1 MYLLAAVISQEHVIY
16 LYADS
21 DSNAFNGNS
30 HGWFLGGVVEHV
42 WQFVD
47 GQNLVCFAVNKCA
60 TDMKR
65 RKHVNA
71 VLVLGCNTRR
81 FVLALLGCFCI
92 LSLSLVWLEDL

>member
-1 MYLLAAVISQEHVIY
+1 MAGFGRRA
-16 LYADS
+16 
-21 DSNAFNGNS
+21 
-30 HGWFLGGVVEHV
+30 WGGGLVEHV

-65 RKHVNA
+65 KKHVNA

-81 FVLALLGCFCI
+81 FALALLGCFCI

>member
-1 MYLLAAVISQEHVIY
+1 M
-16 LYADS
+16 
-21 DSNAFNGNS
+21 
-30 HGWFLGGVVEHV
+30 EHV

-81 FVLALLGCFCI
+81 FVLALLGCFSI
-92 LSLSLVWLEDL
+92 LSVSLVWLEDL